1 MNTIGRP
8 FRRLFRAVLCVLST
22 VFLSSSLLAAT
33 AVVLPAKGIGVSD
46 RVLQT
51 YEELIKMSLKQAKYR
66 VVSDNKAA
74 ADLTFS
80 PTITAVGNGFILG
93 LEKQAKSGETYEDN
107 FKVASENEL
116 DLGTARLVK
125 SVLKEEAA
133 TKAATVDDVTAAE
146 VKSGTARQET
156 VKRVQVAFGPT
167 WTYGFNTTKM
177 LYNFE
182 LAYVWERDQLAPRM
196 FSEFN
201 VGPGVKQAFS
211 ASAGLGLDYYLT
223 NSKQAPFVGLD
234 VGYGFF
240 HQATTAEQRAR
251 VMSGFTVGANVGYSI
266 MRTADTSMYVAANYR
281 PVLGGFGGKGAGMYG
296 IQIGLLY

>member
-93 LEKQAKSGETYEDN
+93 LEKQSKSGETYEDN

-201 VGPGVKQAFS
+201 VGPGIKQAFS

-240 HQATTAEQRAR
+240 YQATTAEQRAR

>member
-1 MNTIGRP
+1 M
-8 FRRLFRAVLCVLST
+8 
-22 VFLSSSLLAAT
+22 
-33 AVVLPAKGIGVSD
+33 LPAKGVGVSD

-51 YEELIKMSLKQAKYR
+51 YEELVKMSLKQAKYR

-93 LEKQAKSGETYEDN
+93 LEKQAKSGEAYEDN

-133 TKAATVDDVTAAE
+133 TAAATVDDVTAAE
-146 VKSGTARQET
+146 VKAGTARQET
-156 VKRVQVAFGPT
+156 VKRVKIAFGPT
-167 WTYGFNTTKM
+167 WTYGFGSSAM
-177 LYNFE
+177 LYNFD
-182 LAYVWERDQLAPRM
+182 LAYVWERDHLAPRLY
-196 FSEFN
+196 SEFN
-201 VGPGVKQAFS
+201 VGPGIKQAFS
-211 ASAGLGLDYYLT
+211 ASAGMGLDYYLT
-223 NSKQAPFVGLD
+223 NGKQAPFVGMDIGL
-234 VGYGFF
+234 GAF
-240 HQATTAEQRAR
+240 HRATNAETRDGR
-251 VMSGFTVGANVGYSI
+251 PMFRSGFTVGANVGYSI
-266 MRTADTSMYVAANYR
+266 MRTADTSMYIAASYR